1 MLVGGQDWSQQC
13 SEDTKMIPEDKTICE
28 ELVLDWLV
36 DLYTKVKI
44 GKKDFKSKLPDF
56 NGDLHVTR
64 QEPDA
69 LSAVNGL

>member
-1 MLVGGQDWSQQC
+1 MSMKLEMDVQNAPKIKGLVLALHVL
-13 SEDTKMIPEDKTICE
+13 TKE
-28 ELVLDWLV
+28 VLDWLV
-36 DLYTKVKI
+36 DLYTKGKFD
-44 GKKDFKSKLPDF
+44 KKDYDSKLPDF

>member
-1 MLVGGQDWSQQC
+1 ML
-13 SEDTKMIPEDKTICE
+13 TKE
-28 ELVLDWLV
+28 VLRDRDWLM

-44 GKKDFKSKLPDF
+44 GKKDYKTKLPDF